1 MAWIAEAGLPVH
13 MHVEKVRFLLQ
24 SEAKVWPSIFQG
36 KSLQFDQWRIAH
48 LAEFGINNF
57 DSPSTPAPSRHG
69 QGQERT
75 KDSAKRPP
83 RTPKSKR
90 KEKSEREA
98 SERRAKTRR
107 DSEPTHQ
114 PEEETEKVE
123 EQNKENAKPNKFG
136 SLFGSLSC
144 GQCGAGFANLME
156 YLGHKKVCIP
166 DEDFGFE
173 EKTKPEPGEH
183 KEQDSRTEEDNFST
197 EKRKDDNLPEDVN
210 STTSTASTTC
220 SGSKREKESQPQI
233 NAKSEK
239 NLFNKSMFDNLGL
252 GPSNKTSSSSNNSGL
267 VCDLCGSLFT
277 SMVKYDAHRT
287 KGCDSE
293 HK

>member
-1 MAWIAEAGLPVH
+1 
-13 MHVEKVRFLLQ
+13 
-24 SEAKVWPSIFQG
+24 
-36 KSLQFDQWRIAH
+36 
-48 LAEFGINNF
+48 
-57 DSPSTPAPSRHG
+57 
-69 QGQERT
+69 
-75 KDSAKRPP
+75 
-83 RTPKSKR
+83 
-90 KEKSEREA
+90 
-98 SERRAKTRR
+98 
-107 DSEPTHQ
+107 
-114 PEEETEKVE
+114 
-123 EQNKENAKPNKFG
+123 
-136 SLFGSLSC
+136 
-144 GQCGAGFANLME
+144 ME

-183 KEQDSRTEEDNFST
+183 KEQDSRTKEDISST

-233 NAKSEK
+233 AAKSEK
-239 NLFNKSMFDNLGL
+239 NLFNKSMFDNLGS
-252 GPSNKTSSSSNNSGL
+252 GPTNKSSCSSNNSGL